1 MGKKELLV
9 ALLIIIFIYLNI
21 NYFLYIFLILSK
33 IYNNKLLFGIIFI
46 ILNIFQ
52 LRFNKTLE

>member
-9 ALLIIIFIYLNI
+9 ELLIIIFIYLNI